1 MCTWPWGSS
10 WFLAFIFVLPE
21 EITYSSAVIDAL
33 HDPGIPTGLARS
45 AAAEHERV
53 APLTTRGGARVFI
66 GVASWTDPSM
76 TAPGVFYP
84 DGMSKP
90 EARLRYYA
98 SRFPLVEVDSTY
110 YAIPARTMAELWG
123 ERTPEGFVFDVKA
136 HALMTGQPSEVN
148 RLPKELRSALPADLA
163 KKPRIYANELPDELR
178 DAVWASFLDALT
190 PLKNSGRLGAIL
202 LQYPRWVGP
211 SRANARLIEDARAR
225 LEHGGW
231 RAAVELRNKAWF
243 DERTRPRTLDLLRRN
258 DLSYVC
264 VDSPPG
270 FDSSVPAVPE
280 VTSRALAI
288 VRFHGR
294 NTDTWEAK
302 VSKVSDRFRYLYDE
316 TQLREWVPMISA
328 ISEQA
333 EEVHLVF
340 NNCYGNYGTTN
351 ALEMAGMLMR
361 EGYSP

>member
-1 MCTWPWGSS
+1 
-10 WFLAFIFVLPE
+10 
-21 EITYSSAVIDAL
+21 VIDAL
-33 HDPGIPTGLARS
+33 HDPGIPTGLARA
-45 AAAEHERV
+45 AAAERDSVSTLE
-53 APLTTRGGARVFI
+53 APSGARILV

-84 DGMSKP
+84 GGVSTP
-90 EARLRYYA
+90 EARLRFYA

-110 YAIPARTMAELWG
+110 YAIPARHMAELWN
-123 ERTPEGFVFDVKA
+123 ERAPEGFIFDVKA

-148 RLPKELRSALPADLA
+148 RLPKELRAALPAALA
-163 KKPRIYANELPDELR
+163 RKTRVYANELPDEIR
-178 DAVWASFLDALT
+178 DAVWSAFLDALE
-190 PLKNSGRLGAIL
+190 PLRESGRLGAIL
-202 LQYPRWVGP
+202 MQYPRWVGP
-211 SRANARLIEDARAR
+211 SRANAALIEDARAR
-225 LEHGGW
+225 LAGW
-231 RAAVELRNKAWF
+231 RAAVEFRNRAWF

-258 DLSYVC
+258 ELAYVC

-280 VTSRALAI
+280 ATSRALSI

-302 VSKVSDRFRYLYDE
+302 VAQVSQRFRYLYDE
-316 TQLREWVPMISA
+316 TELREWLPMIRA

-351 ALEMAGMLMR
+351 ALEMSGLLMHS
-361 EGYSP
+361 GIGSSS

>member
-1 MCTWPWGSS
+1 M
-10 WFLAFIFVLPE
+10 
-21 EITYSSAVIDAL
+21 DAL
-33 HDPGIPTGLARS
+33 HDPGIPTGLAR
-45 AAAEHERV
+45 AAAADRAVV
-53 APLTTRGGARVFI
+53 APLTAPSGARILV

-84 DGMSKP
+84 DGFTKP

-98 SRFPLVEVDSTY
+98 SRFPIVEVDSTY
-110 YAIPARTMAELWG
+110 YAIPARRMAELWN

-136 HALMTGQPSEVN
+136 HALMTGQPSEVD
-148 RLPKELRSALPADLA
+148 RLPGDLRTALPADLA

-178 DAVWASFLDALT
+178 DAVWAAFLDALS
-190 PLKNSGRLGAIL
+190 PLKESGRMGAIL

-211 SRANARLIEDARAR
+211 SRANVALIEDAHAR
-225 LEHGGW
+225 LAGRGW

-258 DLSYVC
+258 DFSYVA

-270 FDSSVPAVPE
+270 FESSVPAVPA
-280 VTSRALAI
+280 VTSPKLAI
-288 VRFHGR
+288 IRFHGR
-294 NTDTWEAK
+294 NTSTWEAK
-302 VSKVSDRFRYLYDE
+302 VTKVSDRFRYLYHE
-316 TQLREWVPMISA
+316 TELREWLPMIGA
-328 ISEQA
+328 ISEQT

-351 ALEMAGMLMR
+351 ALEMAGMLLKT
-361 EGYSP
+361 GYGL